1 MAAIVFNTRYDTS
14 RKYKKATGLDPELNP
29 LPVMVPVPAKTGIKI
44 APFAIIGI
52 IAVVAIA
59 YKMIKG

>member
-1 MAAIVFNTRYDTS
+1 MAAITFRTRYDTDHQ
-14 RKYKKATGLDPELNP
+14 YKKATGLDPELNP
-29 LPVMVPVPAKTGIKI
+29 LPIVVAPAKTGIKI

-52 IAVVAIA
+52 IAVVAIG